1 VAGSVDVRE
10 FLEGFLGEAD
20 EHLTRI
26 ASNLAICEGAPER
39 SHPRALVELL
49 RSLHTLKG
57 LAGMMGVEPVV
68 ELSHAMESV
77 VRAADR
83 GGGIVPSAAI
93 DPLVAATKA
102 IALCVRALAEGK
114 PVPAAPDPVL
124 AALEALGEAVA
135 GGGASPPPA
144 PPSEIPPELAA
155 QLTRAE
161 LDELQQAHAHGERA
175 CQVTFVPSPAKAEAG
190 RTITT
195 VRTGI
200 GTLGRIVRVLPRT
213 VPRSDAAPGGLEFV
227 ILVVTADTPER
238 VAAAAGVAEQ
248 DVVSLGRAEDAPP
261 RANDAPP
268 RANDDD
274 AFDRVSRRG
283 VVRMDV
289 AGLDE
294 ALEHLSALGIGQ
306 LRLRQEARTLGAGG
320 ADTRGLTRQL
330 DAQDRQLGRM
340 RVALLQLRMV
350 PLREVLEP
358 LPLIVR
364 GLRNTTGKRVRLVV
378 EVGDAELDK
387 TVAERLLPALVHLVR
402 NAIDHGIEAEEA
414 RRTHGKPE
422 EGLLR
427 VEAAAPASAM
437 LEISITDDGAGID
450 AERVAARA
458 GRAVPKSDMELLEIL
473 TMPGFS
479 TREVATTT
487 SGRGIGLDVVR
498 HTVESLG
505 GALEL
510 DNRPGRGVTL
520 RIRAPLTVA
529 ILDAFAFVAG
539 QERYLAPIAVID
551 AIVDVDDA
559 QVVRPPG
566 PEDARSPS
574 LLHARGDLMPLVSLR
589 AVLGR
594 PATGD
599 ERKAMIVRHHGRP
612 FAFGIERMLGQHQV
626 LVRPLADPLVTV
638 PGVSG
643 SADLG
648 DGRPT
653 LVLDLPALTG
663 RLGHSGA
670 GVRA

>member
-1 VAGSVDVRE
+1 
-10 FLEGFLGEAD
+10 
-20 EHLTRI
+20 
-26 ASNLAICEGAPER
+26 
-39 SHPRALVELL
+39 
-49 RSLHTLKG
+49 
-57 LAGMMGVEPVV
+57 
-68 ELSHAMESV
+68 
-77 VRAADR
+77 
-83 GGGIVPSAAI
+83 
-93 DPLVAATKA
+93 
-102 IALCVRALAEGK
+102 
-114 PVPAAPDPVL
+114 VPAAPEPVL

-135 GGGASPPPA
+135 EGGASPALA
-144 PPSEIPPELAA
+144 PPSEIPPELAG

-175 CQVTFVPSPAKAEAG
+175 LQVTFVPSPAKAEAG

-195 VRTGI
+195 VRMGI

-213 VPRSDAAPGGLEFV
+213 VPRSEAAPGGLEFV
-227 ILVVTADTPER
+227 ILVVTAETPER
-238 VAAAAGVAEQ
+238 VAAAAGVADQ
-248 DVVSLGRAEDAPP
+248 DVVSLGRAEG
-261 RANDAPP
+261 APP

-274 AFDRVSRRG
+274 AFDRASRRG

-294 ALEHLSALGIGQ
+294 ALEHLSTLGIGQ
-306 LRLRQEARTLGAGG
+306 LHLRQEARALTASGVDVRA
-320 ADTRGLTRQL
+320 LTRHL

-340 RVALLQLRMV
+340 RAALLQLRMV

-402 NAIDHGIEAEEA
+402 NAIDHGIETEQA
-414 RRTHGKPE
+414 RRAHGKPE

-437 LEISITDDGAGID
+437 LEISIADDGAGID

-458 GRAVPKSDMELLEIL
+458 GRAVPKTDMELLEIL

-479 TREVATTT
+479 TRDVATTT

-498 HTVESLG
+498 HTVEVLG

-510 DNRPGRGVTL
+510 VNRPGQGVTL

-529 ILDAFAFVAG
+529 VLDAFAFVAG
-539 QERYLAPIAVID
+539 QERYLAPISVVD
-551 AIVDVDDA
+551 AIVEVDDA

-589 AVLGR
+589 GMLGR

-663 RLGHSGA
+663 RLGRAGV

>member
-10 FLEGFLGEAD
+10 FLQGFLVEAD
-20 EHLTRI
+20 EHIGRI
-26 ASNLAICEGAPER
+26 TSNLATCEGAPER

-57 LAGMMGVEPVV
+57 LSGMMGVEPIV
-68 ELSHAMESV
+68 ELAHAMESV
-77 VRAADR
+77 VRVADR
-83 GGGIVPSAAI
+83 GGGIVPARAL
-93 DPLVAATKA
+93 DPLVAGTNA
-102 IALCVRALAEGK
+102 IALCVRALAEGT
-114 PVPAAPDPVL
+114 PVPPAPEPVL
-124 AALEALGEAVA
+124 AALEALGDAVA
-135 GGGASPPPA
+135 ERSESPTPVPL
-144 PPSEIPPELAA
+144 PGIEPELAGK
-155 QLTRAE
+155 LTRAE

-175 CQVTFVPSPAKAEAG
+175 LQVTFVPSPAKAEAG
-190 RTITT
+190 CTITT

-213 VPRSDAAPGGLEFV
+213 VPRSDEAPGGLEFL
-227 ILVVTADTPER
+227 ILVVTDGTPEQL
-238 VAAAAGVAEQ
+238 AAAAGVAVG
-248 DVVSLGRAEDAPP
+248 DVVPLQRAEVAPP
-261 RANDAPP
+261 RPS
-268 RANDDD
+268 DDD
-274 AFDRVSRRG
+274 AFDRASRRG

-289 AGLDE
+289 AELDV
-294 ALEHLSALGIGQ
+294 ALEHASALGIGQ
-306 LRLRQEARTLGAGG
+306 LRLRQELRTLAATG
-320 ADTRGLTRQL
+320 ADTRGLTRHL
-330 DAQDRQLGRM
+330 DEQDRQLRRM
-340 RVALLQLRMV
+340 RAALLQLRMV

-402 NAIDHGIEAEEA
+402 NAIDHGIEPEDA
-414 RRTHGKPE
+414 RRAAGKPE
-422 EGLLR
+422 EGSLR

-450 AERVAARA
+450 AERVARRA
-458 GRAVPKSDMELLEIL
+458 GRSVPKTDMELLEIL

-498 HTVESLG
+498 HTVEGLG

-520 RIRAPLTVA
+520 RILAPLTVA
-529 ILDAFAFVAG
+529 VLDAFAFVAG
-539 QERYLAPIAVID
+539 QERYLAPIAVVD
-551 AIVDVDDA
+551 AIVEVDA
-559 QVVRPPG
+559 TQVVRPPG
-566 PEDARSPS
+566 PDDARSPS
-574 LLHARGDLMPLVSLR
+574 LLHARGDVMPLVSLR
-589 AVLGR
+589 GVLGR
-594 PATGD
+594 PAVGD
-599 ERKAMIVRHHGRP
+599 EPKAMIVRRHGRA
-612 FAFGIERMLGQHQV
+612 FAFGIERMLGRHEV
-626 LVRPLADPLVTV
+626 LVRPLSDPLVTM
-638 PGVSG
+638 PGVTG

-663 RLGHSGA
+663 RLGPGGM